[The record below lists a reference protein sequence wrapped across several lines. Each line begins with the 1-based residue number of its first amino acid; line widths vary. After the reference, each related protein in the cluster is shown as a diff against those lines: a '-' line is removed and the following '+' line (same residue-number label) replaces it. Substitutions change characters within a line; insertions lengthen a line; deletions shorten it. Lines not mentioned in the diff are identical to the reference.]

1 MFLFSGELTESNA
14 KGWLLDTLANKED
27 LLEFTSKKGYKYK
40 KLSSSAVSRID
51 DFLEDKFYLYTEED
65 YSINAITSK
74 MEIMAKRYGV
84 KVFCIDNLMVT
95 ENDEKEELRNQ
106 TEIVKKLKS
115 FAKKYFTPCSTT
127 SLAGN

>member
-1 MFLFSGELTESNA
+1 M
-14 KGWLLDTLANKED
+14 
-27 LLEFTSKKGYKYK
+27 LEFTSKKGYKYK

-65 YSINAITSK
+65 YSINAIISK

-106 TEIVKKLKS
+106 TEIG
-115 FAKKYFTPCSTT
+115 CG
-127 SLAGN
+127 SLALEHRLQ